1 VDVGPSYVVAA
12 AIAVAVVCG
21 PWLARGAA
29 LADLAVFV
37 FAGHIFAGFSQLQV
51 PAVGHVTALAV
62 GGVAGA
68 AAMMRW
74 RGQGL
79 AARQYPRPRPVA
91 QQAAQGAPA
100 GVSAHGRPGGG

>member
-1 VDVGPSYVVAA
+1 LVDVGPSYVVAA

-51 PAVGHVTALAV
+51 PAVGHVTA
-62 GGVAGA
+62 
-68 AAMMRW
+68 
-74 RGQGL
+74 
-79 AARQYPRPRPVA
+79 
-91 QQAAQGAPA
+91 
-100 GVSAHGRPGGG
+100 HGRPGGG